1 MLMAV
6 VDGNGIPLNVEI
18 ESAAT
23 YEGHVAEKTVDGIK
37 IKKHGKRVKQAKRLV
52 PERVISDK
60 GYDDDGLR
68 KTFAGKGVELIV
80 PYRCNRVNRPYGD
93 GRKLR
98 RYKRR
103 WKVERTNAWFKNFR
117 RVAVRW
123 DRSLTAYKGFVHIAC
138 ICITLMRF

>member
-6 VDGNGIPLNVEI
+6 VDGNGIPLNVEV

-23 YEGHVAEKTVDGIK
+23 YEGHVAEKTVGGIT
-37 IKKHGKRVKQAKRLV
+37 IKKRGKQAKRLV
-52 PERVISDK
+52 PTRVISDK

-68 KTFAGKGVELIV
+68 KTFADKGIDLIV
-80 PYRCNRVNRPYGD
+80 PYRVNRVNRPYED

-138 ICITLMRF
+138 ICITLMKF

>member
-1 MLMAV
+1 MAV
-6 VDGNGIPLNVEI
+6 VDRNGIPLNVEV

-23 YEGHVAEKTVDGIK
+23 HEGHVAEKTVDGIK
-37 IKKHGKRVKQAKRLV
+37 IKKQGMRMKQAKRLV
-52 PERVISDK
+52 PKRVISDK

-68 KTFAGKGVELIV
+68 KTFAGKGIDLIV
-80 PYRCNRVNRPYGD
+80 PYRGNRENRSYED

-123 DRSLTAYKGFVHIAC
+123 DRILTAYKGFVHIAC
-138 ICITLMRF
+138 ICITLMKF